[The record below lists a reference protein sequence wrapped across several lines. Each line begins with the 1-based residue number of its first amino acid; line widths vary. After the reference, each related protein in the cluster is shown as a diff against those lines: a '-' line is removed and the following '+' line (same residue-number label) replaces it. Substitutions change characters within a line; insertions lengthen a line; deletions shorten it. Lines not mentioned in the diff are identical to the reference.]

1 MTMRSGKNARRVFY
15 AVKDDPRRQSSSGGT
30 YKFARKFARKR
41 LNKIDR
47 QLAKNA
53 IREEGHG

>member
-1 MTMRSGKNARRVFY
+1 VTMRSGKNARRVFY

-30 YKFARKFARKR
+30 YKFARKR